1 MRTTERENVKC
12 EDLTPNVLWWIV
24 WILLTIGSFFVSAH
38 FWTGFIAD
46 KFGSIHQPGVA
57 ILWVAAVFG
66 SWMVLLVP
74 LIILMY
80 NKVDKA
86 YDEARIKREMSALR
100 QQQKG
105 VLFKSIFVEESQR
118 LLKETL
124 TKKIRKFPPVI
135 KGGYLVTAI
144 LQDGTKVENVFIAYR
159 SQVLGVYGYDRLP
172 FDVSE
177 IVDLEPT
184 NLNHLPDF
192 KIEQWLRLDGV
203 GMKS

>member
-57 ILWVAAVFG
+57 ILWVSAVFG

-105 VLFKSIFVEESQR
+105 VLFKSIFVEHSMFNI
-118 LLKETL
+118 LLNSLAKSSAWL
-124 TKKIRKFPPVI
+124 KP
-135 KGGYLVTAI
+135 
-144 LQDGTKVENVFIAYR
+144 R
-159 SQVLGVYGYDRLP
+159 SYSFL
-172 FDVSE
+172 
-177 IVDLEPT
+177 
-184 NLNHLPDF
+184 
-192 KIEQWLRLDGV
+192 K
-203 GMKS
+203 